1 MRTYSWW
8 SSIFAGRKNKLPKSG
23 ALRWVLAGV
32 VAVATVWPAVALP
45 APAVNVAPAVL
56 QGEVLRVTISTAPGA
71 GAPMTGATVALTLS
85 DGSRYRAPAWRA
97 AAHGSSDRT
106 LWVALLGVPSTA
118 AIGDAQV
125 EVQFSDTDRESTEV
139 RRDQTLPV
147 QIGEGRFRR
156 ERIALNQDLTDL
168 RTTDDPRRAE
178 QSQTLWELIHR
189 MDIES
194 RSHLGKFRLP
204 VSEFR
209 ETSLFGDRRE
219 FRYVDGGS
227 ANSIHNGWDL
237 AAPTGTPVMA
247 PGAGRVVMAE
257 DRIITGLSVILEHLP
272 GVYTIYYH
280 LDSME
285 VSLGD
290 TVAAGSLLGTV
301 GSTGL
306 STGPHLHWELR
317 VAGVAVDP
325 QVYLTKALV
334 DTATIVRSL
343 SQLP

>member
-1 MRTYSWW
+1 MKTYSWW
-8 SSIFAGRKNKLPKSG
+8 SSIFGGRKNRLPKGG
-23 ALRWVLAGV
+23 AHRWVLAGV
-32 VAVATVWPAVALP
+32 LAVTAVWPGVALP
-45 APAVNVAPAVL
+45 ATAVDVPPTVL
-56 QGEVLRVTISTAPGA
+56 QGEVLPVTISSAPA
-71 GAPMTGATVALTLS
+71 TGAPMTGATVALTLS

-125 EVQFSDTDRESTEV
+125 VVQFSGADRATGEARE
-139 RRDQTLPV
+139 DQTLPV
-147 QIGEGRFRR
+147 QIGEGRFRS
-156 ERIALNQDLTDL
+156 ERIALNRDLTDL

-194 RSHLGKFRLP
+194 RGHLGRFRLP
-204 VSEFR
+204 VRDFR

-219 FRYVDGGS
+219 FSYADGGS
-227 ANSIHNGWDL
+227 ARSIHNGLDL
-237 AAPTGTPVMA
+237 AAPTGTPVVA

-290 TVAAGSLLGTV
+290 TVATGSPLGTV

-325 QVYLTKALV
+325 QVYLTEALI
-334 DTATIVRSL
+334 DTAAIVRSL